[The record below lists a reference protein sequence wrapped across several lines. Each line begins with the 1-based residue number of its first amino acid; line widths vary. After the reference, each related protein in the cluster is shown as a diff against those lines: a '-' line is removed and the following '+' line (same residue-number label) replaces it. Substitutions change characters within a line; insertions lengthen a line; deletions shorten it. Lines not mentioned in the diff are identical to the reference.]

1 MRVAQLYDSEEV
13 LYLLKQLRD
22 FGSIVFYRRVAHR
35 VVVVEVG
42 QKSEFIMRI
51 LHIFGHE

>member
-1 MRVAQLYDSEEV
+1 MRVAQLYDSEDV

-22 FGSIVFYRRVAHR
+22 FGSIVFYRPVAHR